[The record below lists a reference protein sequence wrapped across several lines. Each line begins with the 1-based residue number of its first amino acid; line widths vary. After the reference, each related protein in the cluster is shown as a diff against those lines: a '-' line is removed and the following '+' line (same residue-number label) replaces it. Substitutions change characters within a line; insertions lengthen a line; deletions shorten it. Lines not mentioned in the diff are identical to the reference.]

1 MMCNPRRG
9 TKVFINSGEKRAKL
23 GWKQRTAMTTVGSVM
38 VLGLAIGAAGPA
50 QASVGFW
57 DVYSSW
63 FQAVAALTSTGG
75 NGNFQAYAY
84 LGNTHAWG
92 VKSQYNT
99 KAEVNGY
106 SQTHNAILYRN
117 GTIWARAQG

>member
-1 MMCNPRRG
+1 MPKRVGLRHRVAMM
-9 TKVFINSGEKRAKL
+9 A
-23 GWKQRTAMTTVGSVM
+23 VGSVM
-38 VLGLAIGAAGPA
+38 AVGLAVGTAAPA
-50 QASVGFW
+50 QAAVGLW

-63 FQAVAALTSTGG
+63 FQAVAGLTSTGG
-75 NGNFQAYAY
+75 GGTFQAHAY
-84 LGNTHAWG
+84 LGNTHSWG

-117 GTIWARAQG
+117 GSTWAKAQG